1 MEDSIGERG
10 ACEGQPMSEGSVN
23 KAGGR
28 KIKTLQDVVE
38 WGLCIGCGACSYACT
53 KTNVSLVNIL
63 SEGIRPQFEIAD
75 ACGSCTQCLSFCPG
89 YVVDADLHRAPGNEK
104 RPSEHEFGAAL
115 EIWEGHA
122 SDPEIR
128 FQASSGGL
136 LSAIAI
142 YCLEREGMG
151 FVLHSG
157 ADEEAPWVNR
167 TVQSRNRAEMLSRA
181 GSRYSPSS
189 PCDSLAS
196 IESSDSPCVFI
207 GKPCDTAAVS
217 VLRWQRPALA
227 QNLGLVMTFFCAGT
241 PSSKGT
247 LDLAAHLNVDREGI
261 DSISYRGEGWPGDF
275 RVHSAGSS
283 VEKTLGYQQSWAYL
297 TSYRP
302 LRCNLCP
309 DGLGR
314 IADISCGDSWGKWRN
329 DGDPG
334 RSLVL
339 VRTERGREILH
350 GAIAAHYVSL
360 ERVDSRAVMEAQ
372 PQLLQR
378 RRELFGRLLALRLVG
393 APIPRFKKFSLF
405 RSWLALPPLS
415 QARTLLGTMRRAI
428 RRGWWKRR
436 SPSAS

>member
-1 MEDSIGERG
+1 
-10 ACEGQPMSEGSVN
+10 
-23 KAGGR
+23 
-28 KIKTLQDVVE
+28 
-38 WGLCIGCGACSYACT
+38 
-53 KTNVSLVNIL
+53 
-63 SEGIRPQFEIAD
+63 
-75 ACGSCTQCLSFCPG
+75 LSFCPG
-89 YVVDADLHRAPGNEK
+89 YGVDAGQQQARGNEEL
-104 RPSEHEFGAAL
+104 SGEQEFGAAL

-128 FQASSGGL
+128 FRASSGGL
-136 LSAIAI
+136 LSALAI

-157 ADEEAPWVNR
+157 ADENAPWVNR
-167 TVQSRNRAEMLSRA
+167 TVQSRNRTEVLTRA
-181 GSRYSPSS
+181 GSRYAPSS
-189 PCDSLAS
+189 PCDGLAS
-196 IESSDSPCVFI
+196 IEASDSPCVFI

-217 VLRWQRPALA
+217 TLQSQRPALA

-241 PSSKGT
+241 PNSQGT
-247 LDLAAHLNVDREGI
+247 LDLAAHLNVDCEGI
-261 DSISYRGEGWPGDF
+261 ESIKYRGEGWPGGF
-275 RVHSAGSS
+275 QVRAAGRSE
-283 VEKTLGYQQSWAYL
+283 EKTLSYQESWAYL

-314 IADISCGDSWGKWRN
+314 VADISCGDSWGKWQN

-350 GAIAAHYVSL
+350 RAIAAHYVSL
-360 ERVDSRAVMEAQ
+360 ERVDARAVLEAQ

-393 APIPRFKKFSLF
+393 APIPQFKKFSLL
-405 RSWLALPPLS
+405 RSWRALPLLT
-415 QARTLLGTMRRAI
+415 QARTVLGTMRRAI

-436 SPSAS
+436 SPAVA